1 MKKGKLLKDHCIAE
15 LLACGCTDD
24 AMKRLDGK
32 AMGDKLLPWVD
43 EGYLI
48 NGLLSGFDAEPAQLE
63 PDPEDEAFG
72 EWQSVEDELRH
83 EASAYEQSIAAN
95 FDSNCRYADEEIGGG
110 LPRVGAG
117 ARRSTRSR
125 KIRKTH

>member
-1 MKKGKLLKDHCIAE
+1 M
-15 LLACGCTDD
+15 
-24 AMKRLDGK
+24 AMHVSVV
-32 AMGDKLLPWVD
+32 A
-43 EGYLI
+43 I
-48 NGLLSGFDAEPAQLE
+48 NDAEIE
-63 PDPEDEAFG
+63 PVSWSGSCSSIEGLRDELRGSCDLARVDSIEFKDEAFG

-125 KIRKTH
+125 KTRKTH